1 MDMRRIARLS
11 LILLGVPAAAGAEAP
26 FAFDRMPGKLP
37 KTVVPDEYH
46 VDLTPDLVRLTLAG
60 HETVRLR
67 LREATDTITL
77 NQIDITIGKAVSET
91 GAQATVTADAAQQT
105 ATLRFPAKLAAGTH
119 TLTIDYT
126 APIPN
131 TPAGLY
137 YNDYRTAAGPAKRML
152 VTQFESTDARRM
164 MPLWDEPA
172 FKARFQLSVVLPQ
185 DYAAIS
191 NMPAEAET
199 PAGPGRKRIRFGMS
213 PRMSSYLVALIAG
226 DLGAVRG
233 TAANTRLG
241 VWSPRGEEAQGQ
253 YALDVMARV
262 LPYYNQYFGVP
273 YPLPKLDLIAIPG
286 NYQAGAMENWGAIT
300 FVDDGLLFDPA
311 TSTAATRERIHI
323 YVAHE
328 IAHQWSGDLV
338 TMGWWDNLWLNE
350 GFATWMEYKATD
362 HFNPAWEI
370 WPRQHEARELA
381 MAQDALPTTHPVQQ
395 PIRDETEA
403 ATAFDGISY
412 QKGSQIIRMV
422 EDWVGPG
429 KFRDGMRAYMH
440 AHQYGSATSADLWA
454 ALGKASGQ
462 EVARVAAGFTEQPG
476 VPLVRVARHCEGG
489 AASLTL
495 TADRFTIHDPAAKKL
510 AWIIPVTLGGPG
522 VPEHRVLL
530 RDTPAVVKLPA
541 CDTPLK
547 ANFGENGYY
556 RTEYDAASLNTL
568 AANLRHFGAADR
580 ANLLGDQFALARAGR
595 APLASYLDL
604 LAALHGETNSAV
616 WDDTI
621 AHLRSLD
628 RLARGEA
635 ALPGFQA
642 RARALLRPAFDRLG
656 WDPRGGEPFLDAQ
669 LRPSLIGLLGRLG
682 DAAIIAEAQH
692 RFARFT
698 TNPASL
704 PPDLRTPVLDI
715 VGRHADAAT
724 WETLRALGEKA
735 TGTEEK
741 LRFFDA
747 LAAAADPALIAKTVA
762 FAASGEVPNGRVAQ
776 LISVAS
782 RETDN
787 PEEVWRQTLLHQA
800 ELRRHLTPDAQTYL
814 LPAAAIGGT
823 TPKLAQ
829 QLLADPGTQTSLGAK
844 IIAGRAADA
853 ILTAAEARQ
862 RLVPALAA
870 WLATK

>member
-1 MDMRRIARLS
+1 MRRVTRLS
-11 LILLGVPAAAGAEAP
+11 LSLLCVPAAAGAEAP

-37 KTVVPDEYH
+37 KTVVPEEYH
-46 VDLTPDLVRLTLAG
+46 VDLTPDLARLTLSG
-60 HETVRLR
+60 HETVRVTFR
-67 LREATDTITL
+67 QATDAVTL
-77 NQIDITIGKAVSET
+77 NQIDIRIGKAVSET
-91 GAQATVTADAAQQT
+91 GAQATVTADTARQT
-105 ATLRFPAKLAAGTH
+105 ATLRFPAKLPAGAH

-164 MPLWDEPA
+164 MPLWDEPE

-199 PAGPGRKRIRFGMS
+199 PAGPGLKHIRFATS
-213 PRMSSYLVALIAG
+213 PRMSSYLLALIAG
-226 DLGAVRG
+226 DLNAVRG
-233 TAANTRLG
+233 AAANTKLG
-241 VWSPRGEEAQGQ
+241 VWSPKGEEAQGR
-253 YALDVMARV
+253 YALDVMANV
-262 LPYYNQYFGVP
+262 LPFYNEYFGVP

-286 NYQAGAMENWGAIT
+286 NFSAGAMENWGAIT
-300 FVDDGLLFDPA
+300 FIDDGLLFDPA
-311 TSTAATRERIHI
+311 TSDAATRERIHVF
-323 YVAHE
+323 VAHE

-362 HFNPAWEI
+362 HFNPAWDI

-422 EDWVGPG
+422 EDWIGAD

-462 EVARVAAGFTEQPG
+462 DVARVAAGFTEQPG

-489 AASLTL
+489 AGSITL
-495 TADRFTIHDPAAKKL
+495 TADRFTIHDPKAKKL
-510 AWIIPVTLGGPG
+510 AWIIPVTLGAPAA
-522 VPEHRVLL
+522 PSQRVLL

-556 RTEYDAASLNTL
+556 RTEYDAASLKTL
-568 AANLRHFGAADR
+568 AANLPRFSAADR

-595 APLASYLDL
+595 ARLASYLDL
-604 LAALHGETNSAV
+604 VASLHGETNSAV

-621 AHLRSLD
+621 AHLGYLR
-628 RLARGEA
+628 RLARGDA
-635 ALPGFQA
+635 AQPAFEA

-656 WDPRGGEPFLDAQ
+656 WESRAGEKFLDTQ

-682 DAAIIAEAQH
+682 DAAIIAEAKR
-692 RFARFT
+692 RFALFT

-715 VGRHADAAT
+715 VGHQADAAT

-735 TGTEEK
+735 TSTEEK
-741 LRFFDA
+741 LRFFIA
-747 LAAAADPALIAKTVA
+747 LASAADPALIAKTVA
-762 FAASGEVPNGRVAQ
+762 FAASGQVPNGRVAP
-776 LISVAS
+776 LINVAS
-782 RETDN
+782 RESDN
-787 PEEVWRQTLLHQA
+787 ADEVWRQTLLHQA
-800 ELRRHLTPDAQTYL
+800 ELRRHLTPEAQLYL
-814 LPAAAIGGT
+814 LPAAASGGNT
-823 TPKLAQ
+823 ASLAQ
-829 QLLADPGTQTSLGAK
+829 ALLADPSTKASLGAR

-853 ILTAAEARQ
+853 ILTAAEARE
-862 RLVPALAA
+862 RLVPELAA
-870 WLATK
+870 WSATK